1 MVVQLTPEVL
11 RTDITG
17 TIADRIRTLIII
29 TKAGLDNPVLKSF
42 ISTSKFPWQSL
53 KFCNRNNNPGGT
65 YAIFHA
71 QLDEAGTH

>member
-11 RTDITG
+11 RTGIAG
-17 TIADRIRTLIII
+17 AIADRIWTLIII
-29 TKAGLDNPVLKSF
+29 TEAGFDNPVLKSF
-42 ISTSKFPWQSL
+42 ISTSKFPWQIL